1 MMIYLKPISIATI
14 DHRKLR
20 VGFGIWD
27 KKSLITKTAETAKG
41 IMMDTV
47 HPIFMISSFLSCD
60 SFSLAKE
67 RVRRIKIPVIIVAS
81 I

>member
-1 MMIYLKPISIATI
+1 L
-14 DHRKLR
+14 
-20 VGFGIWD
+20 D

-47 HPIFMISSFLSCD
+47 HPIFMISAFLSCV